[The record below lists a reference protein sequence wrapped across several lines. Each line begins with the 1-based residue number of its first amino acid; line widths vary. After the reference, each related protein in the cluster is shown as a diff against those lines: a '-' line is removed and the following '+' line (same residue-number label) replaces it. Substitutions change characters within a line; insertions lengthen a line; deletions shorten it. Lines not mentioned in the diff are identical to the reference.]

1 MGVVAVADATDGN
14 VGWFVVVVVC
24 YVRQAVEG
32 QVRSFLLRG
41 Y

>member
-1 MGVVAVADATDGN
+1 MAEATDGN
-14 VGWFVVVVVC
+14 VGWFVVVVVVC